1 MLKLVSGT
9 LRGLA
14 TGALLGLAV
23 GAGMALFHVNGRR
36 LGLFGFAFTP
46 SISGLLI
53 GSAAG
58 SLIGLA
64 VRWTRGAGKK

>member
-1 MLKLVSGT
+1 
-9 LRGLA
+9 
-14 TGALLGLAV
+14 V